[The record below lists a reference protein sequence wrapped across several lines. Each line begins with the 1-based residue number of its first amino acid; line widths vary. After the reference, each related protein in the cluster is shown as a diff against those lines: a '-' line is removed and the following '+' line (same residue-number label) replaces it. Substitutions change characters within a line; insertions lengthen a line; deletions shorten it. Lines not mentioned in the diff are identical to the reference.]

1 MRVAKF
7 DDSRISLQSLSEAL
21 PQGEPTAERTKTI
34 SASSARHPRCL
45 DAALDYAE
53 RGFSVIVLY
62 GIDKEGISECGKP
75 GCFSAGNHPI
85 GGWKKYQTK
94 RQTPEQLVEAYNRH
108 PDANVGIITGGVSG
122 ALVVAS
128 DDSDSLNA
136 LCGFFEVGLPTLP
149 TVKTE
154 KGYHFYGRHPGGTLK
169 NFTKIHPGLDGR
181 GDGGYVIA
189 PPSRDGSGHEYT
201 WGTGLTSPLPDLPVD
216 LLNLFTPSDEQPN
229 PTPTRGAG
237 DTGETRGWQSV
248 QRKKTFAAP
257 GWRRRYLQNLDAQ
270 QRMLAL
276 PAELQEEIKRPAAGD
291 RSKALFSVIA
301 KLIGLG
307 LEDKAIENIV
317 YAHPKGIGAKYADRN
332 DLDKEISR
340 IRAKSSVVDARPIVQ
355 VRGGALPTIIDQ
367 AEEHLVEGGYNL
379 FQRGSLIVRPVQ
391 DRLPQPDGYQ
401 IVNTRLV
408 QVRLQQMREQFST
421 TVDFQRLA
429 GQSGMWVSIDCPRD
443 VAEAYLERE
452 GKWRLPRLTRIIT
465 TPTLR
470 RDGSVLEMPG
480 YDEATGL
487 LFEPQGIAFPPVPVT
502 PDLFEDVYPA
512 VELLLGLLRTFP
524 FVDEPSRAVA
534 LSAVLTSLV
543 RASLP
548 SAPLH
553 AFTAP
558 TAGSGKSLL
567 VDIASMISTGQETPV
582 MAQGKTAEEFEKRLG
597 AAFIAGDGT
606 ISIDNCEQPLGGEFL
621 CQVLTQS
628 LVSIRILGQ

>member
-1 MRVAKF
+1 M
-7 DDSRISLQSLSEAL
+7 
-21 PQGEPTAERTKTI
+21 
-34 SASSARHPRCL
+34 
-45 DAALDYAE
+45 
-53 RGFSVIVLY
+53 
-62 GIDKEGISECGKP
+62 
-75 GCFSAGNHPI
+75 
-85 GGWKKYQTK
+85 
-94 RQTPEQLVEAYNRH
+94 
-108 PDANVGIITGGVSG
+108 
-122 ALVVAS
+122 
-128 DDSDSLNA
+128 
-136 LCGFFEVGLPTLP
+136 
-149 TVKTE
+149 
-154 KGYHFYGRHPGGTLK
+154 
-169 NFTKIHPGLDGR
+169 
-181 GDGGYVIA
+181 
-189 PPSRDGSGHEYT
+189 
-201 WGTGLTSPLPDLPVD
+201 D

-237 DTGETRGWQSV
+237 DTGETRGWQASNG
-248 QRKKTFAAP
+248 K
-257 GWRRRYLQNLDAQ
+257 RRSPHRAGVDGTPENLDAQ

-301 KLIGLG
+301 KLISLG

-340 IRAKSSVVDARPIVQ
+340 IIAKSSVVDARPIVQ
-355 VRGGALPTIIDQ
+355 IRGGALPTIIDQ
-367 AEEHLVEGGYNL
+367 AEEHLVKGGYNL

-443 VAEAYLERE
+443 VAEAYLERK

-480 YDEATGL
+480 YDEATRL

-628 LVSIRILGQ
+628 LVSIRILGQSNNVKVPIASSSCSTSRASFSDERPNSARR